1 MTFGDQPFVDGDYPI
16 QTTQV
21 SSFPNKSSYSSV
33 ITTDDS
39 SLFKGTYCKIK
50 DTIQSIQRHISQ
62 FQMTG
67 SKKHKKKIKNK

>member
-33 ITTDDS
+33 IISDES

-50 DTIQSIQRHISQ
+50 DTHY
-62 FQMTG
+62 T
-67 SKKHKKKIKNK
+67 KH